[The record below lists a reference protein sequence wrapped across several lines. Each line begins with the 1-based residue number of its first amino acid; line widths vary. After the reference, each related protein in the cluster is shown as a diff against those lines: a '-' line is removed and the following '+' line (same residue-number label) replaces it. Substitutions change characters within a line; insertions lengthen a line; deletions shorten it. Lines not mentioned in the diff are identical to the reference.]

1 MDSAFKKENDPCIQ
15 MVLLKNLRQQG
26 YHVLPGLLSPDRVKE
41 VRSLLKEKFE
51 ERFTDEELERD
62 DTIPDHLCVF
72 PELMNTFFNDRL
84 LESIRISLGDQFV
97 LLSTSC
103 IRNSYKRMHTDLTTA
118 ESVGAT
124 FHFLPDFNCI
134 TIGIYL
140 QDCDA
145 QGGGLFVVPE
155 SHKKRDPLVKS
166 RLLEQGIGVPWH
178 GKITH
183 KLTQGK
189 YPVYDDYSAFEG
201 GGINIPSKAGDAVI
215 FDMRLLHR
223 GSKAIEKRE
232 LTKYALFYHLSAVGE
247 SCDQHI
253 KFLFSKHGH
262 CYLREPRNNLK
273 LLQQKASEN
282 GFSAI

>member
-1 MDSAFKKENDPCIQ
+1 MKSSFKKKTDPDFQ
-15 MVLLKNLRQQG
+15 KTLLKNLHGQG
-26 YHVLPGLLSPDRVKE
+26 YCLLPGLLSSGKVKE
-41 VRSLLKEKFE
+41 VRSFLNEKFE

-62 DTIPDHLCVF
+62 DTIYDHLCMY

-84 LESIRISLGDQFV
+84 LESIRTALGNQFV

-145 QGGGLFVVPE
+145 QGGGLFVVPG
-155 SHKKRDPLVKS
+155 SHKIRDPLVKL
-166 RLLEQGIGVPWH
+166 RHLEQGIDVPWH
-178 GKITH
+178 GKLTQ

-189 YPVYDDYSAFEG
+189 YPKYGDYSAFES
-201 GGINIPSKAGDAVI
+201 GGINIPTKAGDAVI

-232 LTKYALFYHLSAVGE
+232 LTKYALFYILSAVGE

-253 KFLFSKHGH
+253 KFLFSEHGH
-262 CYLREPRNNLK
+262 PYLRETRINHK
-273 LLQQKASEN
+273 LLQEKASEN